1 MKNLN
6 ASEGDSSGGGNPT
19 TSTSTSNNN
28 GNGNSNSK
36 TVETSK
42 LESRTTGTSTNTE
55 VTNESVVSELKVI
68 MKNRGLTF
76 TEEEFEAFIATER
89 GNHLLQNIKLTMEK
103 DKLKLQNE
111 EQQQALV
118 QTNENAPNQTLFCYF
133 RFLSFLKNGFGELF
147 SSELVLLTI

>member
-6 ASEGDSSGGGNPT
+6 ASEGDSSGEILPQAPVVQ
-19 TSTSTSNNN
+19 N

-55 VTNESVVSELKVI
+55 LTNESVVSELKVI

-118 QTNENAPNQTLFCYF
+118 QTNENAPNQHVAALKDLLESRGMY
-133 RFLSFLKNGFGELF
+133 LSDDELQNFKN
-147 SSELVLLTI
+147 SEVKSC

>member
-1 MKNLN
+1 M
-6 ASEGDSSGGGNPT
+6 
-19 TSTSTSNNN
+19 
-28 GNGNSNSK
+28 
-36 TVETSK
+36 
-42 LESRTTGTSTNTE
+42 ESRTTGTSTNTE

-118 QTNENAPNQTLFCYF
+118 QTNENAPNQHVAALKDLLESRGMY
-133 RFLSFLKNGFGELF
+133 LSDDELQEFVRTPRGQELLKQV
-147 SSELVLLTI
+147 VLLNERQQDAKAWSNANGPPPPPLGSSP